1 MAFTLA
7 HMAAALPFYGA
18 RRQLCFD
25 ALLIGTMMPDLPY
38 YVGSSSLVADHA
50 HQWSGVM
57 TYNLPVGLLVF
68 AVWYWGVKP
77 ALVALVMPFVKTAA
91 TSHPREG
98 YKQPRD
104 GYKEGGKPKPL
115 SALALPVIFGLILG
129 AITHIIWDGIT
140 HTDGFIAQQVGW
152 LQMPIY
158 IYPFKGTSMARV
170 LQYVSSMAGLLAL
183 LGFGGFMIKRW
194 YDAHRN
200 RSQRHTAQT
209 WQNQSEQAT
218 QSFFTKQQ
226 SIVIISVM
234 TVLSVLWWGRALLK
248 GYWILKMSPYT
259 FAAQVLVDTLQG
271 VATLIVGYTVIYHL
285 ITRIRKHRD

>member
-7 HMAAALPFYGA
+7 HMAAALPFYGV
-18 RRQLCFD
+18 RRRLCFD

-50 HQWSGVM
+50 HQWSGVI

-68 AVWYWGVKP
+68 AAWYWGVKP
-77 ALVALVMPFVKTAA
+77 ALVALIMPFAKTAA
-91 TSHPREG
+91 IYP
-98 YKQPRD
+98 PRD
-104 GYKEGGKPKPL
+104 GYKKVGTPKPL
-115 SALALPVIFGLILG
+115 SALALPVIFGLIVG

-158 IYPFKGTSMARV
+158 IYPFKGTSMARL

-183 LGFGGFMIKRW
+183 LGFGGLMIKRW

-200 RSQRHTAQT
+200 TSLRYAQAGQIQVEQVSQP
-209 WQNQSEQAT
+209 
-218 QSFFTKQQ
+218 FFTTQQ
-226 SIVIISVM
+226 SIAIISVM
-234 TVLSVLWWGRALLK
+234 TALSILWWGRALLK
-248 GYWILKMSPYT
+248 AYWILRISPYT

-271 VATLIVGYTVIYHL
+271 VATLIAGFTVIYHL
-285 ITRIRKHRD
+285 ITRIRKHRG

>member
-7 HMAAALPFYGA
+7 HMAAALPFYGT
-18 RRQLCFD
+18 RRRLCFD

-50 HQWSGVM
+50 HQWSGIM

-68 AVWYWGVKP
+68 AAWYWGVKP
-77 ALVALVMPFVKTAA
+77 ALVALMAPFAKTAVI
-91 TSHPREG
+91 
-98 YKQPRD
+98 YQPRD
-104 GYKEGGKPKPL
+104 GYKEGDKPKPL

-140 HTDGFIAQQVGW
+140 HTDGFIAQQLGW

-158 IYPFKGTSMARV
+158 TYPFKGTSMARV

-200 RSQRHTAQT
+200 RSQRHTAQA
-209 WQNQSEQAT
+209 WQIRSEQAS
-218 QSFFTKQQ
+218 QPFLTKQQ
-226 SIVIISVM
+226 SIAIISVM
-234 TVLSVLWWGRALLK
+234 TVLSVLWWGQALLK
-248 GYWILKMSPYT
+248 GYWILKISPYT

-271 VATLIVGYTVIYHL
+271 MATLIVGYTVIYHL
-285 ITRIRKHRD
+285 ITRIRKHKD

>member
-18 RRQLCFD
+18 RRGLCFD

-38 YVGSSSLVADHA
+38 YVGSSNLVADHA

-68 AVWYWGVKP
+68 AAWYWGVKP
-77 ALVALVMPFVKTAA
+77 AMVALIMPFAKTAA
-91 TSHPREG
+91 IYP
-98 YKQPRD
+98 PRD
-104 GYKEGGKPKPL
+104 GYKKVGTPKPL
-115 SALALPVIFGLILG
+115 SALVLPVIFGLIVG

-170 LQYVSSMAGLLAL
+170 LQYVSSMAGLLVL
-183 LGFGGFMIKRW
+183 LGFGGLMIKRW

-200 RSQRHTAQT
+200 TSLRHAQAG
-209 WQNQSEQAT
+209 QIQVEQVS
-218 QSFFTKQQ
+218 QSFFTTQQ
-226 SIVIISVM
+226 SIAIISVM
-234 TVLSVLWWGRALLK
+234 TALSILWWVRVLLK
-248 GYWILKMSPYT
+248 AYWILSISPYT

-271 VATLIVGYTVIYHL
+271 VATLVAGYTVIYHL
-285 ITRIRKHRD
+285 ITRIRKYRG